1 MIYIMFEICWQ
12 GDIESICNYTL
23 RSLDSMDEVVFS
35 THSKNKDNIITY
47 KLPANTK
54 FSIFF
59 EVITEAGTM
68 NVSFDSFSKH
78 QNIMFS
84 LGKL

>member
-12 GDIESICNYTL
+12 GYIESICNYTL
-23 RSLDSMDEVVFS
+23 QSLDSMDEVIFS
-35 THSKNKDNIITY
+35 THSKNKDNITY

-68 NVSFDSFSKH
+68 NVSFNSFSKH

>member
-1 MIYIMFEICWQ
+1 
-12 GDIESICNYTL
+12 
-23 RSLDSMDEVVFS
+23 MDEVVFS
-35 THSKNKDNIITY
+35 THSKNKDNITY

-78 QNIMFS
+78 IIIMFA
-84 LGKL
+84 LVKL